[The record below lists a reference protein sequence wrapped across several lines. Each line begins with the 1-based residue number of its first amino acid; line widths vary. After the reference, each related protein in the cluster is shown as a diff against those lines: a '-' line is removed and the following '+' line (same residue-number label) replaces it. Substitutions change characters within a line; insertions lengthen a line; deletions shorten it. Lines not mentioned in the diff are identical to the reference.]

1 MFCATIHT
9 AVLALTSTALLVGNV
24 MNERG
29 DYEGA
34 AAMLQGAVDRF
45 VLTLRDDHK
54 VTHHHD
60 HRTTHTPSSVS

>member
-1 MFCATIHT
+1 
-9 AVLALTSTALLVGNV
+9 

-29 DYEGA
+29 DYEDA

-54 VTHHHD
+54 VTHHHNRRSIYT
-60 HRTTHTPSSVS
+60 HALLGLLNVVSVCYATCVRTC